1 MSIELFYFQS
11 ISFLG
16 TESKK
21 KLTESVSADWK
32 GSL

>member
-1 MSIELFYFQS
+1 MNIKLFYFQS

-21 KLTESVSADWK
+21 NLTESVSADWK
-32 GSL
+32 GAL